1 MKDYHVELKVC
12 EGCGALYL
20 RQDRMDAAAAP
31 RERQGIYCRGCERWL
46 SEFPAPER
54 RSRRGRKP
62 KCELQRTSEAGLMGA
77 GGAR

>member
-1 MKDYHVELKVC
+1 MKDLNVELKVC

-20 RQDRMDAAAAP
+20 RQNRIDAAAQP
-31 RERQGIYCRGCERWL
+31 REASGIYCRGCERWL

-62 KCELQRTSEAGLMGA
+62 KGAPQRTSELVLATV